1 MDDCTVVCSLW
12 DGSPG
17 GTSNCVEYAERGGR
31 QRINIDP
38 RKGLSF
44 IEKKEQAVVFLH
56 SPPDVPSWDS
66 AQGLVSE
73 VFEEILLGMNRVNY
87 PDASIKSI
95 LEGIERDRRIAESLD
110 RRRLAFFARP
120 R

>member
-1 MDDCTVVCSLW
+1 MMDDCTVVCSLW

-44 IEKKEQAVVFLH
+44 IEKKERAMVERCNREGGWYLYLGSLRWQFKPTVKVR
-56 SPPDVPSWDS
+56 SPVLLDDS
-66 AQGLVSE
+66 
-73 VFEEILLGMNRVNY
+73 EI
-87 PDASIKSI
+87 P
-95 LEGIERDRRIAESLD
+95 
-110 RRRLAFFARP
+110 F
-120 R
+120 